1 MARTPEDLDPLSDQ
15 NEAYPPP
22 PKIGAT
28 LIKLRN
34 ALLQAKKCR
43 QALEQQN
50 FAKERWM
57 EIVTEVDP
65 KIRMMV
71 RSQILDAVVQHL
83 ERVGKPVE
91 RGILVRDLSARKVG
105 TAERIRQAVIMGLR
119 AGILTLG
126 PGNRVGLSEW
136 LPR

>member
-1 MARTPEDLDPLSDQ
+1 
-15 NEAYPPP
+15 
-22 PKIGAT
+22 
-28 LIKLRN
+28 
-34 ALLQAKKCR
+34 
-43 QALEQQN
+43 
-50 FAKERWM
+50 M